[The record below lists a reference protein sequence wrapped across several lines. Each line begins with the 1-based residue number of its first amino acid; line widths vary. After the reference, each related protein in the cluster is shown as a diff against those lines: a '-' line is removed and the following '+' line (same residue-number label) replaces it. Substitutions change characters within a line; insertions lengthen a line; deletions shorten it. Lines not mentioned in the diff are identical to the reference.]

1 MIITYRDTD
10 CDIKKAGGKAYN
22 LWRLSREGFNVPKW
36 IVLSADIF
44 SDALGSYLVQYRM
57 LLENY
62 RNENREKITYII
74 NNCSFTEKMKQ
85 DILSAVKENI
95 GSFPVAVRSSAVDED
110 GDKHSFAGMMESYLN
125 VNEDS
130 LFESIK
136 KCWCSCFSE
145 RAMQYRLQNGLDISS
160 LSMAVIIQKMIEPD
174 IAGVMFTTN
183 PKTND
188 TDEVFVS
195 LVRGSVEKLVS
206 GECSSEDHTVDSSG
220 NITDSEYNEKECM
233 ADKEMLRHLAE
244 TAVRIEKMS
253 VPRITVDVE
262 FCVRDTEIFILQSRA
277 VSAYSHID
285 KNKPRIILDNSNI
298 IESYSGA
305 VTNLTFSFAREVY
318 SKIYRQVLH
327 YFGVPKESVSA
338 IDSDLDNMLSFYENK
353 VYYKMNSWYRM
364 TALYPGYETNRKYM
378 ENMMGVKKGNNSEQD
393 IQSVSKGRIY
403 FRLFKKYLTL
413 KKDSDKFRR
422 RFDEVT
428 HGLYGNDF
436 EGMDN
441 KALMDIYA
449 GLERN
454 ILDDFIT
461 PIANDM
467 FAMVFYGVL
476 TDKLKKKNIP
486 GSDGL
491 ISELLGK
498 QGNVESAVQSTVLIG
513 IVNRIKEDKDLEKL
527 FLESDNDTLKK
538 FISES
543 ENDIFFSLRK
553 YIHDY
558 GCRTMDEL
566 KLETVTMLE
575 DSSYLIGTIRNYL
588 TVELPSLHEKP
599 KESDMNKIFSAYGIF
614 TRPFIKFLVEKTK
627 YLIRNRESLRLRRTY
642 IYSIVRKIYIRV
654 GINLARDEIIK
665 NPRDIFFLEKPFI
678 TDVIEGRQTDI
689 QLIQKRVEEN
699 RKRYIENKEKETY
712 ERIYFYGEMTE
723 ENAVPVYSSQEI
735 GEENGVLHG
744 VAGGGGTVTGKVR
757 LVLSPEDSDV
767 RGMILMA
774 KRTDPGWTILFPMV
788 KGIIIERGSI
798 LSHSAVIARE
808 MGIPLVAGIRGL
820 TDKIHDGDIVEI
832 DGINGTVRVVGEEN
846 GEQGF

>member
-1 MIITYRDTD
+1 MIVTYRDTS
-10 CDIKKAGGKAYN
+10 CDINKTGGKAYN
-22 LWRLSREGFNVPKW
+22 LWRLSRGGFNVPVW
-36 IVLSADIF
+36 IALPVDMF
-44 SDALGSYLVQYRM
+44 FDALGGELLQYRL

-62 RNENREKITYII
+62 KHENRKKIIDLI
-74 NNCSFTEKMKQ
+74 NNCSFTDKMKQ
-85 DILSAVKENI
+85 DILFAIKENI
-95 GSFPVAVRSSAVDED
+95 GSFPVAVRSSAADED
-110 GDKHSFAGMMESYLN
+110 GDKHSFAGMMDSYLD
-125 VNEDS
+125 VDEDK

-145 RAMQYRLQNGLDISS
+145 RAMLYRLKNGLSLSS
-160 LSMAVIIQKMIEPD
+160 LGMAVIIQKMVEPD
-174 IAGVMFTTN
+174 FAGVIFTTN

-188 TDEVFVS
+188 TDEVFIS
-195 LVRGSVEKLVS
+195 LVRDRGEKLVS
-206 GECSSEDHTVDSSG
+206 GECSSEDHTVDSLG
-220 NITDSEYNEKECM
+220 NITDSEDNYNECT
-233 ADKEMLRHLAE
+233 ADKEMLRRLAE
-244 TAVRIEKMS
+244 IAVRIEKMS
-253 VPRITVDVE
+253 DPRITADIE
-262 FCVRDTEIFILQSRA
+262 FCVKDSEIFILQSRA
-277 VSAYSHID
+277 ASAYSHID

-305 VTNLTFSFAREVY
+305 VTDLTFSFAREVY
-318 SKIYRQVLH
+318 AKIYRQVLR
-327 YFGVPKESVSA
+327 YFGVPEKSVSA
-338 IDSDLDNMLSFYENK
+338 IDNDLENMLSFYENK

-378 ENMMGVKKGNNSEQD
+378 ENMMGVKKSDDSEQN

-428 HGLYGNDF
+428 HDLYDNDF
-436 EGMDN
+436 EGMNN
-441 KALMDIYA
+441 KELLDIYA
-449 GLERN
+449 GLERE

-467 FAMVFYGVL
+467 FAMVFYGLL

-498 QGNVESAVQSTVLIG
+498 QGNVESAAQSTVLID
-513 IVNRIKEDKDLEKL
+513 IVNRIKGDKELEKL

-538 FISES
+538 LISDS
-543 ENDIFFSLRK
+543 EDDVFFNLKK

-575 DSSYLIGTIRNYL
+575 DSSYLIDTIKHYL
-588 TVELPSLHEKP
+588 TVNLSSVQKKPAEK
-599 KESDMNKIFSAYGIF
+599 DMSRIFSNYGIF

-654 GINLARDEIIK
+654 GINFAYDGIIK

-689 QLIQKRVEEN
+689 SLIQKRVEEN
-699 RKRYIENKEKETY
+699 KRRYTENKEKETY
-712 ERIYFYGEMTE
+712 ERIYFYGEMKA
-723 ENAVPVYSSQEI
+723 ENAVPVYSAQEVS
-735 GEENGVLHG
+735 EENGLLHG
-744 VAGGGGTVTGKVR
+744 VAGGGGTVTGKVSF
-757 LVLSPEDSDV
+757 VLSLEDSDV
-767 RGMILMA
+767 RGKILMA

-820 TDKIHDGDIVEI
+820 TDKIHDGDIVEV
-832 DGINGTVRVVGEEN
+832 DGINGTVRVVGEKN
-846 GEQGF
+846 GK